1 MPPIVR
7 KPKESLALKPH
18 KHLLNAALLFI
29 AVLTGLALWLVHANI
44 PPTAASRMERGGSLR
59 VGFALEAPYAFY
71 DAQGRVTGEAPE
83 IFRLMANR
91 LGIER
96 IDWVRMDFANLLPEL
111 QLGRID
117 AIAAGMFITPER
129 QRQAAFTRPTA
140 TVRPALIVRQGETAL
155 PLKPRL
161 ADLEPRASVRWITV
175 HGAAENGL
183 LFQAGVA
190 PERINTV
197 PQAQR
202 GLRAVAESSA
212 DAFAISAVTA
222 WHLVSHH
229 PQSALEVRTLSDG
242 PVGLPAFAFRI
253 DDGPLRDAMNQALHT
268 YLGSD
273 DHKALVQRFG
283 FTSDELPLDT
293 P

>member
-1 MPPIVR
+1 M
-7 KPKESLALKPH
+7 KPH
-18 KHLLNAALLFI
+18 KRLLSAALLFI
-29 AVLTGLALWLVHANI
+29 ALITGLAVWIVHVNA
-44 PPTAASRMERGGSLR
+44 PPTAASRLERGGALR

-71 DAQGRVTGEAPE
+71 DPQGRVTGEAPE
-83 IFRLMANR
+83 IFRLMAHR

-117 AIAAGMFITPER
+117 AIAAGMFITPDR
-129 QRQAAFTRPTA
+129 QREAAFTQPTA
-140 TVRPALIVRQGETAL
+140 TVRAALIVRQGENRL
-155 PLKPRL
+155 PLRPLR
-161 ADLEPRASVRWITV
+161 ADLERKNLRWSTV

-183 LFQAGVA
+183 LFQAGVP
-190 PERINTV
+190 PEHIATV

-202 GLRAVAESSA
+202 GLREVAESGS

-222 WHLVSHH
+222 WHLVSHN
-229 PQSALEVRTLSDG
+229 PQWALEVRTLGDA
-242 PVGLPAFAFRI
+242 PVGLPAFAFRLA
-253 DDGPLRDAMNQALHT
+253 DAPLRDTMNQALQA

-273 DHKALVQRFG
+273 EHQALVQRFG
-283 FTSDELPLDT
+283 FTTDELPPDT

>member
-1 MPPIVR
+1 LPPVLR

-18 KHLLNAALLFI
+18 KHLLNAAQLFI
-29 AVLTGLALWLVHANI
+29 
-44 PPTAASRMERGGSLR
+44 P
-59 VGFALEAPYAFY
+59 
-71 DAQGRVTGEAPE
+71 
-83 IFRLMANR
+83 
-91 LGIER
+91 
-96 IDWVRMDFANLLPEL
+96 
-111 QLGRID
+111 
-117 AIAAGMFITPER
+117 
-129 QRQAAFTRPTA
+129 
-140 TVRPALIVRQGETAL
+140 
-155 PLKPRL
+155 
-161 ADLEPRASVRWITV
+161 V

-183 LFQAGVA
+183 LFQAGVR

-222 WHLVSHH
+222 WQLVSRH

-253 DDGPLRDAMNQALHT
+253 DEEPLGDAMNQALHT

-273 DHKALVQRFG
+273 NHKTLVQRVG

-293 P
+293 L